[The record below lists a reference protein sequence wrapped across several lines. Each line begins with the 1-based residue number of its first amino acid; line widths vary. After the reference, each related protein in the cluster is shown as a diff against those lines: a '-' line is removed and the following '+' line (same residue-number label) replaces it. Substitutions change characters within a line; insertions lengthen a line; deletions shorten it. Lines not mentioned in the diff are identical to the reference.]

1 MARANEIKIKI
12 RQNQNQDK
20 TRQDQDKTK
29 TRQGQDKKTYPIGD
43 SGYELVFQPA
53 GYVLRQATEAKATD
67 AVSVATKYKS
77 VKKDLEIDMQ
87 KLEAGEYSL
96 DDLLEIKE
104 ENLGEYEGHMMKLK
118 TGPYGAY
125 VEWGS
130 SRESI
135 KSIKKPLDEIVL
147 QDILDLFAE
156 KKMKTDHVGNSRTR
170 PAPPP
175 NPLLLKELNA
185 FLSIRK
191 NAKTGTPYIFYK
203 KKGMKTPQFF
213 PLQHYSDSFS
223 ICDKKVLIQ
232 WIKATYLQGKT

>member
-1 MARANEIKIKI
+1 MALA
-12 RQNQNQDK
+12 
-20 TRQDQDKTK
+20 
-29 TRQGQDKKTYPIGD
+29 
-43 SGYELVFQPA
+43 
-53 GYVLRQATEAKATD
+53 EAESVA
-67 AVSVATKYKS
+67 VATKYKS
-77 VKKDLEIDMQ
+77 VKKDLEINMQ

-96 DDLLEIKE
+96 DDLVEIKQE
-104 ENLGEYEGHMMKLK
+104 DLGEYEGHTMKLK

-147 QDILDLFAE
+147 QDILDMFAE
-156 KKMKTDHVGNSRTR
+156 KKTDETNSAEKPRTR

-175 NPLLLKELNA
+175 NPLVLRELNT

-191 NAKTGTPYIFYK
+191 NAKTGKPYIFYK

-213 PLQHYSDSFS
+213 PLQHHSDSFPM
-223 ICDKKVLIQ
+223 CDKKVLIQ
-232 WIKATYLQGKT
+232 WIKATYLQGKTE